1 MSQLTNAGIPYF
13 VVLILGSIFSFIFCL
28 NRAKGFSIK
37 NLMLKTVSSCCY
49 LLTAV
54 FALLSNPEVYIY
66 GSLIIFGGTL
76 GLCGDIML
84 DLKGIYKKDESKYLY
99 GGFIFFLI
107 GHVFYAAA
115 IIYQSE
121 MYKKW
126 WIILICLGVCILFS
140 LGNLASA
147 KITKV
152 HFGAYRTIVFL
163 YTIFLA
169 MTMALGIAAAI
180 YTGFKKRYIVLAI
193 GAVLFALSD
202 VILSGTFF
210 GRGKDRP
217 IHYFTNHLTYYA
229 GQYLIAASI
238 IFM

>member
-1 MSQLTNAGIPYF
+1 MLSYYIVLTIGIL
-13 VVLILGSIFSFIFCL
+13 VSFIFCL
-28 NRAKGFSIK
+28 KRSKGFSIN
-37 NLMLKTVSSCCY
+37 NLMLKAVSSCCY

-54 FALLSNPEVYIY
+54 FALLNNPDEYVY

-99 GGFIFFLI
+99 SGFIFFLI

-115 IIYQSE
+115 IIWQSE

-126 WIILICLGVCILFS
+126 WIILICIAACVLFS
-140 LGNLASA
+140 WSNLLSA

-152 HFGAYRTIVFL
+152 HFGAYRTIVFI

-180 YTGFKKRYIVLAI
+180 ITHFEKKYIILAV
-193 GAVLFALSD
+193 GAILFALSD

-217 IHYFTNHLTYYA
+217 VHYFTNHLTYYA

-238 IFM
+238 LFM

>member
-1 MSQLTNAGIPYF
+1 MEKFLQAGIPYF
-13 VVLILGSIFSFIFCL
+13 IVLGMGSIFSLIFCI
-28 NRAKGFSIK
+28 NRAKGFSIR

-49 LLTAV
+49 LLTSV
-54 FALLSNPEVYIY
+54 FALLSNPDVYVY

-107 GHVFYAAA
+107 GHVFYSGA
-115 IIYQSE
+115 IIYQSQ

-126 WIILICLGVCILFS
+126 WVILICIAFAVLFS
-140 LGNLASA
+140 AGNIASS
-147 KITKV
+147 KIMKV

-163 YTIFLA
+163 YTIFLIT
-169 MTMALGIAAAI
+169 TMALGIAAAI
-180 YTGFKKRYIVLAI
+180 ITHFQKRYVFLGI
-193 GAVLFALSD
+193 GAILFTLSD

-217 IHYFTNHLTYYA
+217 FHYFTNHLTYYA

>member
-1 MSQLTNAGIPYF
+1 MSQLAQARIPYF
-13 VVLILGSIFSFIFCL
+13 VVLALGAVFSLIFCI

-37 NLMLKTVSSCCY
+37 NLMLKSVSSCCY

-54 FALLSNPEVYIY
+54 FALLSNADAYIY

-107 GHVFYAAA
+107 GHVFYSGA
-115 IIYQSE
+115 IIYQTQ
-121 MYKKW
+121 MYKQW
-126 WIILICLGVCILFS
+126 WVILACLAFSVLFS
-140 LGNLASA
+140 AGNIASA
-147 KITKV
+147 KIMKV
-152 HFGAYRTIVFL
+152 HFGAYRLIVFL
-163 YTIFLA
+163 YTIFLI

-180 YTGFKKRYIVLAI
+180 ITHFGKRYILLAV
-193 GAVLFALSD
+193 GAVFFALSD

-217 IHYFTNHLTYYA
+217 VHYFTNHLTYYA

-238 IFM
+238 LFM